1 MRRMLIRRPAV
12 GPLTGA
18 RMPTGQRA
26 VRSRSSSSHTSRST
40 TAHRAVSILTRR
52 ADQVVRATTNH
63 APLYMT

>member
-1 MRRMLIRRPAV
+1 MTTATSASENRPHDLRRKR
-12 GPLTGA
+12 
-18 RMPTGQRA
+18 TGQRA

-40 TAHRAVSILTRR
+40 TAHRVSILTRR